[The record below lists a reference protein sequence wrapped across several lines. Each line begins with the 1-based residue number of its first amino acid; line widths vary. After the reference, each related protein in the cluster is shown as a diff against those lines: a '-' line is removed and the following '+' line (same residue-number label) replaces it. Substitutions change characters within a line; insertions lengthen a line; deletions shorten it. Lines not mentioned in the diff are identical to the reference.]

1 MFDHVTI
8 RVSDRE
14 ASERF
19 YDTVLPIIGL
29 SLSHSDEH
37 HTAWAELFVGQA
49 SEEKA
54 VTRRLHV
61 GLVATSR
68 ELVDEFWLAGTAA
81 GYRDDGAPGPR
92 PQYREDYYGA
102 FLLDPDGNSVEAVHH
117 SLVPR
122 RTSVVDHLWLRV
134 ADLAAARRFYETI
147 APVAGFRVAGEREDR
162 VGFGGPGGSF
172 TITEGEPTENAHLA
186 FPVAARAAVEELHR
200 LATEAGCRDDGAYVL
215 DPDGNTIEAVF
226 SEAP

>member
-1 MFDHVTI
+1 MFNHVTL

-19 YDTVLPIIGL
+19 YETVLPVIGIERTR
-29 SLSHSDEH
+29 SDEH
-37 HTAWAELFVGQA
+37 HAEWAELFVAQA
-49 SEEKA
+49 SDEKP

-61 GLVATSR
+61 GLVAPSR
-68 ELVDEFWLAGTAA
+68 ELVDEFWRAGTAA

-92 PQYREDYYGA
+92 PQYREDYYGG
-102 FLLDPDGNSVEAVHH
+102 FLLDPDGNGVEAVHH

-134 ADLAAARRFYETI
+134 ADLAASRRFYETI
-147 APVAGFRVAGEREDR
+147 APVAGFRVAGELEDR

-172 TITEGEPTENAHLA
+172 TITEGEPTENAHIA
-186 FPVAARAAVEELHR
+186 FPAAGPRAARELHR
-200 LATEAGCRDDGAYVL
+200 IATEAGYRDDGACVL
-215 DPDGNTIEAVF
+215 DPDGNTIEVVF
-226 SEAP
+226 HDR